1 MWCTKYRRKALKG
14 NIGLR
19 LREIIRQICGDH
31 DVIIMRGHI
40 SKDHVHLFISIPPQ
54 VCISRLMQ
62 Y

>member
-1 MWCTKYRRKALKG
+1 
-14 NIGLR
+14 
-19 LREIIRQICGDH
+19 
-31 DVIIMRGHI
+31 MRGHI